1 MCTVILCFVILVLFI
16 TNNSVVINGAAC
28 GLMLWYNNVI
38 PVLLPFM
45 LLSNIM
51 VSRIGRYTN
60 KTSYAIITTL
70 FLGIFCGYPLGAK
83 TSSDFVKKGSI
94 PKTTG
99 NILIPLCNNSS
110 PMFIAGYIVH
120 TLLNDQITFPRAMLA
135 IYIPYIIFIIVA
147 LLICKTVWD
156 GSTEYHNNT
165 ADKSPRHTEH
175 HDNNTSDKSHTH
187 TEYHDN
193 NTSDKSSIHSGYHN
207 NISNKSSI
215 HSEYHNHTADKSYS
229 HSKYHD
235 NDNKSDKYTKHQ
247 DDDTSDKSRKYTKHS
262 SENISSTNEPDIIM
276 DSVTQITYVGIYIM
290 ICSIIIEFIK
300 YIPGLPLNKLAL
312 LSGITEITN
321 GTHIVSTCNAFSGQ
335 IKTALVM
342 AFTSFGG
349 ISAILQT
356 KKVISHSGLS
366 IISYIII
373 KTICAVGTFYMTLL
387 LI

>member
-83 TSSDFVKKGSI
+83 TASDFVKRGSI

-120 TLLNDQITFPRAMLA
+120 TLLNDQITFPCAMLA
-135 IYIPYIIFIIVA
+135 IYIPYIIFVVVA
-147 LLICKTVWD
+147 LLTYKTTKD
-156 GSTEYHNNT
+156 GHTEYH
-165 ADKSPRHTEH
+165 
-175 HDNNTSDKSHTH
+175 NNTSDKSHTH

-193 NTSDKSSIHSGYHN
+193 NTSD
-207 NISNKSSI
+207 
-215 HSEYHNHTADKSYS
+215 E
-229 HSKYHD
+229 
-235 NDNKSDKYTKHQ
+235 
-247 DDDTSDKSRKYTKHS
+247 SRKYTKHS

-300 YIPGLPLNKLAL
+300 YIPGLPLDKLAL

-342 AFTSFGG
+342 ALTSFGG

-373 KTICAVGTFYMTLL
+373 KTICAMGTFYMTLL

>member
-16 TNNSVVINGAAC
+16 TNNSVVINGTAC

-83 TSSDFVKKGSI
+83 TASDFVKRGSI

-120 TLLNDQITFPRAMLA
+120 TLLNDQITFPCAMLA
-135 IYIPYIIFIIVA
+135 IYIPYIIFVVVA
-147 LLICKTVWD
+147 LLTYRTVQD
-156 GSTEYHNNT
+156 G
-165 ADKSPRHTEH
+165 
-175 HDNNTSDKSHTH
+175 H

-193 NTSDKSSIHSGYHN
+193 
-207 NISNKSSI
+207 
-215 HSEYHNHTADKSYS
+215 
-229 HSKYHD
+229 
-235 NDNKSDKYTKHQ
+235 DNKLDKYTKHQ
-247 DDDTSDKSRKYTKHS
+247 NDDTSDKSHKHTKHS

-290 ICSIIIEFIK
+290 LCSIIIEFIK
-300 YIPGLPLNKLAL
+300 YIPGLPLDKLAL

-335 IKTALVM
+335 IKTALVI

>member
-83 TSSDFVKKGSI
+83 TASDFVKRGSI

-120 TLLNDQITFPRAMLA
+120 TLLNDQITFPCAMLT
-135 IYIPYIIFIIVA
+135 IYIPYIIFVVVA
-147 LLICKTVWD
+147 LLICKAVQD
-156 GSTEYHNNT
+156 G
-165 ADKSPRHTEH
+165 
-175 HDNNTSDKSHTH
+175 H

-193 NTSDKSSIHSGYHN
+193 
-207 NISNKSSI
+207 
-215 HSEYHNHTADKSYS
+215 TADKS
-229 HSKYHD
+229 HKF
-235 NDNKSDKYTKHQ
+235 
-247 DDDTSDKSRKYTKHS
+247 TKHS
-262 SENISSTNEPDIIM
+262 PENISSTYEPDIIM

-300 YIPGLPLNKLAL
+300 YIPELPLDKLAF

-373 KTICAVGTFYMTLL
+373 KTICAVGTFYLTLL

>member
-83 TSSDFVKKGSI
+83 TASDFVKRGSI

-120 TLLNDQITFPRAMLA
+120 TLLNDQITFPYAMLA
-135 IYIPYIIFIIVA
+135 IYIPYIIFVVVA
-147 LLICKTVWD
+147 LLTYKATKD
-156 GSTEYHNNT
+156 GHTEYHDNT
-165 ADKSPRHTEH
+165 ADKSHTHSEYH
-175 HDNNTSDKSHTH
+175 NNTSDKSR
-187 TEYHDN
+187 EF
-193 NTSDKSSIHSGYHN
+193 
-207 NISNKSSI
+207 
-215 HSEYHNHTADKSYS
+215 
-229 HSKYHD
+229 
-235 NDNKSDKYTKHQ
+235 
-247 DDDTSDKSRKYTKHS
+247 TKHS
-262 SENISSTNEPDIIM
+262 PENISSQNEPDIIM

-300 YIPGLPLNKLAL
+300 YIPELPLDKLAF

-373 KTICAVGTFYMTLL
+373 KTICAVGTFYLTLL

>member
-83 TSSDFVKKGSI
+83 TASDFVKRGSI

-120 TLLNDQITFPRAMLA
+120 TLLNDQITFPYAMLA
-135 IYIPYIIFIIVA
+135 IYIPYIIFVVVA
-147 LLICKTVWD
+147 LLTHKATKD
-156 GSTEYHNNT
+156 G
-165 ADKSPRHTEH
+165 
-175 HDNNTSDKSHTH
+175 H

-193 NTSDKSSIHSGYHN
+193 TAGKSHTHSGYHN

-215 HSEYHNHTADKSYS
+215 HSEYHNNTSDKSRS

-235 NDNKSDKYTKHQ
+235 NDNNSDKYTKHQ
-247 DDDTSDKSRKYTKHS
+247 DDDTTDKSRKYTKHS

-300 YIPGLPLNKLAL
+300 YIPGLPLDKLAF

-373 KTICAVGTFYMTLL
+373 KTICAVGTFYLTLL

>member
-83 TSSDFVKKGSI
+83 TASDFVKKGSI

-120 TLLNDQITFPRAMLA
+120 TLLNDQITFPCAMLA

-156 GSTEYHNNT
+156 GRTEYHYNNT
-165 ADKSPRHTEH
+165 SDKSPRHTEH
-175 HDNNTSDKSHTH
+175 HDNNTS
-187 TEYHDN
+187 
-193 NTSDKSSIHSGYHN
+193 
-207 NISNKSSI
+207 
-215 HSEYHNHTADKSYS
+215 DKSYS

-247 DDDTSDKSRKYTKHS
+247 NDNTSDKSRKYTKHS

-300 YIPGLPLNKLAL
+300 YIPGLPLDKLAL

-321 GTHIVSTCNAFSGQ
+321 GTHTVSTCNAFSGQ

>member
-1 MCTVILCFVILVLFI
+1 MIKNIILAKIFPQDVHMCTIILCFVILVLFI
-16 TNNSVVINGAAC
+16 MNNSVVISGASC
-28 GLMLWYNNVI
+28 GLMLWYNNVV

-51 VSRIGRYTN
+51 VSRTGRHTN
-60 KTSYAIITTL
+60 KTSYAIIITL

-83 TSSDFVKKGSI
+83 TASDFVKRGNISKL
-94 PKTTG
+94 TG

-120 TLLNDQITFPRAMLA
+120 ILLNDQITFPFAMLA
-135 IYIPYIIFIIVA
+135 IYIPYLTFVVLA
-147 LLICKTVWD
+147 LLIY
-156 GSTEYHNNT
+156 EI
-165 ADKSPRHTEH
+165 AQ
-175 HDNNTSDKSHTH
+175 
-187 TEYHDN
+187 
-193 NTSDKSSIHSGYHN
+193 
-207 NISNKSSI
+207 
-215 HSEYHNHTADKSYS
+215 
-229 HSKYHD
+229 
-235 NDNKSDKYTKHQ
+235 DKYTKYYN
-247 DDDTSDKSRKYTKHS
+247 DTSFKFHRHIKHS
-262 SENISSTNEPDIIM
+262 TENISASNEPDIIM

-300 YIPGLPLNKLAL
+300 YIPGLPLDKLAL

-321 GTHIVSTCNAFSGQ
+321 GTHIVSTCNAFSEQ

-356 KKVISHSGLS
+356 NKVISHSGLS
-366 IISYIII
+366 ILSYIII
-373 KTICAVGTFYMTLL
+373 KTICAVGTFYITLL

>member
-1 MCTVILCFVILVLFI
+1 MCTIILCFVILVLFI

-51 VSRIGRYTN
+51 VSRIGRYTS

-83 TSSDFVKKGSI
+83 TASDFVKRGNIS
-94 PKTTG
+94 KTTG

-120 TLLNDQITFPRAMLA
+120 TLLNDQITFPCAMLA
-135 IYIPYIIFIIVA
+135 IYIPYIIFVVVA
-147 LLICKTVWD
+147 LLICKTVQD
-156 GSTEYHNNT
+156 GHTEYHNNI
-165 ADKSPRHTEH
+165 SG
-175 HDNNTSDKSHTH
+175 KSH
-187 TEYHDN
+187 
-193 NTSDKSSIHSGYHN
+193 G
-207 NISNKSSI
+207 
-215 HSEYHNHTADKSYS
+215 HSEYHN
-229 HSKYHD
+229 

-247 DDDTSDKSRKYTKHS
+247 NDDASDKSRKYTKHS

-290 ICSIIIEFIK
+290 LCSIIIEFIK
-300 YIPGLPLNKLAL
+300 YIPGLPLDKLAL

-335 IKTALVM
+335 IKTALVI

-356 KKVISHSGLS
+356 NKVISHSGLS